1 MATPGLGHHS
11 PSASLLLN
19 RNTASRPG
27 SPSSGPSPLTM
38 SSQSKKTH
46 HHSSSAG
53 SDHSNSSSSSS
64 ATFDHNDNS
73 NFVGRYTEKDDSY
86 FPTVDVT
93 NGTGSLGNYS
103 SKRSRF
109 GLYSGPN
116 GIRRWRWWNYTAAVL
131 MIFALVQALILLI
144 GSTALYSLPDQ
155 IQIGRSSL
163 LVFSPVLKDKG
174 VFFSGFFSEQESH
187 YAGFKKETGKTKNPS
202 WDG

>member
-1 MATPGLGHHS
+1 
-11 PSASLLLN
+11 
-19 RNTASRPG
+19 
-27 SPSSGPSPLTM
+27 M

-64 ATFDHNDNS
+64 ATYDHNDNS
-73 NFVGRYTEKDDSY
+73 NFVGRYTEKNDSY

-155 IQIGRSSL
+155 IQIGRPSL
-163 LVFSPVLKDKG
+163 LVFSTFLKDKG
-174 VFFSGFFSEQESH
+174 IFFFVFFLRRRAIMQDSRRGQEKRKAQVGMDEHPGRTGHPTSQGARFSFLSFFFSVLH
-187 YAGFKKETGKTKNPS
+187 YPYS
-202 WDG
+202 Y